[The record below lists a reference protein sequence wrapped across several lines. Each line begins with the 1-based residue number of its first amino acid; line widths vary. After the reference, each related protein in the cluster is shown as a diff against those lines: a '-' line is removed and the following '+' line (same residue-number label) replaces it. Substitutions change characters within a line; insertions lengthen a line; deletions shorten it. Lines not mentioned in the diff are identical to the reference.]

1 MRQPGIKI
9 KMDPDNKEEMV
20 MSLLPTESLQ
30 SLLGI
35 CEILELDQSKVASR
49 KGNKNL
55 ILKMI
60 IRYLSSETL
69 EESEDGGL
77 STFLKIY
84 DIINP
89 RIKTESNPTFTVK
102 TEEENKTFSKP
113 ELNSNNL
120 PIPQNLSLKEFKILG
135 KIGHAGQK
143 ERLTFTSLNYQIEN
157 GIKKGYSDIEITSA
171 VIASLSPD
179 LELRGYLEWKSDL
192 TLPSLRKILRNHFKE
207 LDSSHLFNLLN
218 NAKQSNSESP
228 NDFVIRLMN
237 LRQKLIYVSKE
248 DPYLFDEHL
257 VQSKFLQAIFT
268 GLRNE
273 NLRHELRPL
282 LKNPKTSD
290 EELLESLSLAMIDEN
305 EHPEKTSKKVHVSL
319 IEQNEQT
326 ATEQETKSKK
336 ENLLIKELQNLRA
349 EVNQLSTIHN
359 DFKTFNANNKNK
371 GTPQRQNKCKECID
385 KNVEKCEHCLVCGS
399 EEHFKAGCKLKFLM
413 KSKKN

>member
-1 MRQPGIKI
+1 MEHDKT
-9 KMDPDNKEEMV
+9 EEMV
-20 MSLLPTESLQ
+20 MSLLPSQ
-30 SLLGI
+30 SLECLVGI
-35 CEILELDQSKVASR
+35 CETLELDKSKVASK

-60 IRYLSSETL
+60 VRYLSSETL
-69 EESEDGGL
+69 EDSEDGGF

-84 DIINP
+84 DIIKPNIESEFNITSTKK
-89 RIKTESNPTFTVK
+89 IKD
-102 TEEENKTFSKP
+102 ENKTFFKS
-113 ELNSNNL
+113 ELKSDSNL

-157 GIKKGYSDIEITSA
+157 GIKKGYTDIEITSA

-179 LELRGYLEWKSDL
+179 LELRGYLEGKSDL
-192 TLPSLRKILRNHFKE
+192 SLPSLRKILRNHFKE

-248 DPYLFDEHL
+248 DPYLFDERL

-305 EHPEKTSKKVHVSL
+305 EHLEKTSKKVHVNL
-319 IEQNEQT
+319 IEQNEQISE
-326 ATEQETKSKK
+326 EQENKSKK

-359 DFKTFNANNKNK
+359 DFKTFNANIKNK
-371 GTPQRQNKCKECID
+371 GNPQRQNKCKECID
-385 KNVEKCEHCLVCGS
+385 KNVQKCEHCLVCGS
-399 EEHFKAGCKLKFLM
+399 AEHFKAGCKLKYIM
-413 KSKKN
+413 KSTKN